1 MMARPLALAA
11 ACVALWAAAHA
22 APPPAALASKKVLA
36 LVSFGYGRPGLDL
49 YVRAYVDGLVAGGM
63 RTENI
68 AVEYLNLNR
77 SDDPEYARL
86 RRELLLRQYGGK
98 QIDLITA
105 LQQPALD
112 YALGE
117 LRELAPQAPM
127 IAVNTA
133 TPSPEML
140 GQRALLMP
148 PPDLFVRDTLQHA
161 LLLFPATER
170 IIVSVGT
177 GPGDQKLKRQFQTVL
192 TEMGVRASV
201 EYTDGLAFDG
211 MVKRVALAPPNTIVF
226 MLLINRDLG
235 GAIATPAEMATR
247 IAGAARAPTFAL
259 FSSAIGDGAIGG
271 AVLHV
276 EQLAAIAARET
287 LAIVDGQ
294 RRLPRGVSVLPLS
307 PTSMYDWRQLKRW
320 GADPGLLPADTVFV
334 GRPASIWREH
344 SIEVI
349 ASAAVIAVLS
359 VLTMILLVQR
369 RRLRLAEAASRE
381 SEARFR
387 VLVENAPEAIVVY
400 DARQKRLV
408 DANSKA
414 EQLFACGREE
424 LLAGGPERFYADD
437 QPDGLPARET
447 IERNTSRGLAGEQ
460 LTFERLVRAADGRTI
475 TCEVSLVALPSSTG
489 ALLRAGY
496 VDISERKRAEAEL
509 LRHRDHLE
517 DQVSERTAALSIA
530 VREAKAASR
539 AKSVFLANM
548 SHELR
553 TPLNSI
559 IGFSQIMSESTSMFD
574 EEKRNLGI
582 INRSGQHLLSL
593 INDILELS
601 KIEAGQAKLAPVTVH
616 MGELLRELHDMVRL
630 GAEAKGVGLWIDCPV
645 LPPPLLVD
653 GGKLRQVLLNLLSNA
668 VKFTEAGKVTL
679 VLVLKPEGDD
689 AVRLQFAVCDTGI
702 GIGLDDQARIFE
714 PFVQAPTAG
723 AQAGTGLGLTI
734 SREFVQLLG
743 GRLQLRST
751 LGKGSE
757 FSFSIPARIDRNAAP
772 AAPPRPAFR
781 TPDAAPALAALGAQ
795 DMRVLPVPLRS
806 ELRAALQ
813 ELDISRVEGLLD
825 ALRGE
830 HGVLAAAI
838 EAMLARHQ
846 YRQLCAMI
854 DQAAAEGGA

>member
-1 MMARPLALAA
+1 MKARLLALAA
-11 ACVALWAAAHA
+11 LCAVLVQAAAAHA
-22 APPPAALASKKVLA
+22 AALDDKKVLA
-36 LVSFGYGRPGLDL
+36 FASFGYGRPGQDA
-49 YVRAYVDGLVAGGM
+49 YVRAYVDTLVAGGM

-68 AVEYLNLNR
+68 YVEHLNLNR
-77 SDDPEYARL
+77 NDDPEYARR
-86 RRELLLRQYGGK
+86 RRELLLQQYRGK
-98 QIDLITA
+98 QIDLVTA
-105 LQQPALD
+105 IQQPALD
-112 YALGE
+112 YVLGE
-117 LRELAPQAPM
+117 LREVAPQAPLLS
-127 IAVNTA
+127 VNA
-133 TPSPEML
+133 GSPPLETL
-140 GQRALLMP
+140 GQHALLQP
-148 PPDLFVRDTLQHA
+148 PPNLFVRETLQQA
-161 LLLFPATER
+161 FLLFPATEH
-170 IIVSVGT
+170 IIVAVGT
-177 GPGDQKLKRQFQTVL
+177 GPGDQKLKRQFQTVA
-192 TEMGVRASV
+192 TEMGIRARV
-201 EYTDGLAFDG
+201 EYTDGLTFAG
-211 MVKRVALAPPNTIVF
+211 MSKRAAEAPPNTIIF
-226 MLLINRDLG
+226 MLAVNRDFT
-235 GAIATPAEMATR
+235 GANATAAEMSNR
-247 IAGAARAPTFAL
+247 IAKAARAPTFVL
-259 FSSAIGDGAIGG
+259 FSVTIGEGALGG
-271 AVLHV
+271 AVQHV
-276 EQLAAIAARET
+276 EQLAAMAARET
-287 LAIVDGQ
+287 LAIVSGQ
-294 RRLPRGVSVLPLS
+294 RTLPRGVSILPLS
-307 PTSMYDWRQLKRW
+307 ATSMYDWAQLKRW
-320 GADPGLLPADTVFV
+320 GADPALLPADTLFV
-334 GRPASIWREH
+334 KRPDTVWREH
-344 SIEVI
+344 RAEVI
-349 ASAAVIAVLS
+349 AGAAVITVLS
-359 VLTMILLVQR
+359 LLLANLLVQR
-369 RRLRLAEAASRE
+369 RRLRQAEAGSRE

-400 DARQKRLV
+400 DAGQKRLV

-414 EQLFACGREE
+414 EQLFACSREE
-424 LLAGGPERFYADD
+424 LLAGGPERFYADE
-437 QPDGLPARET
+437 QPDGLPALDT
-447 IERNTSRGLAGEQ
+447 IERNTARGLAGEQ

-475 TCEVSLVALPSSTG
+475 TCEVSLVALPSSSG
-489 ALLRAGY
+489 GLLRAGY

-530 VREAKAASR
+530 VREAEAANR

-668 VKFTEAGKVTL
+668 VKFTDAGKVTL
-679 VLVLKPEGDD
+679 VLVVKPDGEDG
-689 AVRLQFAVCDTGI
+689 VRLQFAVCDTGI

-751 LGKGSE
+751 PGKGSE
-757 FSFSIPARIDRNAAP
+757 FSFSIPARVDRNAAP
-772 AAPPRPAFR
+772 AALPRPAFA
-781 TPDAAPALAALGAQ
+781 TPGAAPAMAELGAH
-795 DMRVLPVPLRS
+795 DMQMLPAAVRA

-813 ELDISRVEGLLD
+813 ELDISRVEALLD
-825 ALRGE
+825 QLRGA
-830 HGVLAAAI
+830 HGPLAAAI

-854 DQAAAEGGA
+854 DQAAAEGVA